1 MSKDIIETKNA
12 PAAVG
17 PYSQAVKAQ
26 GLLFISGQ
34 LPLEPATGV
43 MVENDMQTQT
53 RRVLDN
59 VQQILEAAGSS
70 LEQTLKVTIF
80 LTDMQKFS
88 VVNDIY
94 ATYFSSNP
102 PARACVEVSA
112 LPKGALVEMEAVAL
126 C

>member
-1 MSKDIIETKNA
+1 MSKDIIETQNA

-34 LPLEPATGV
+34 LPLEPETGI
-43 MVENDMQTQT
+43 MVKNDMQTQT

-59 VQQILEAAGSS
+59 LQQILESGGSS

-80 LTDMQKFS
+80 LTDMQQFS

-112 LPKGALVEMEAVAL
+112 LPKGVLVEMEAVAL

>member
-1 MSKDIIETKNA
+1 MSKDIIETQNA

-26 GLLFISGQ
+26 GLLYISGQ

-59 VQQILEAAGSS
+59 LQQILEAAGSS

-80 LTDMQKFS
+80 LTDMQQFS

-94 ATYFSSNP
+94 ASYFSSNP

>member
-1 MSKDIIETKNA
+1 MSKDIIETQNA

-26 GLLFISGQ
+26 GLLYISGQ

-59 VQQILEAAGSS
+59 LQQILEAAGSS
-70 LEQTLKVTIF
+70 LEQTLKVSIF
-80 LTDMQKFS
+80 LTDMQQFS
-88 VVNDIY
+88 VVNDVY

>member
-1 MSKDIIETKNA
+1 MNKDIIETQNA

-43 MVENDMQTQT
+43 IMENDMQTQT

-59 VQQILEAAGSS
+59 LQQILKAGGSS

-80 LTDMQKFS
+80 LTDMQQFS

-112 LPKGALVEMEAVAL
+112 LPKGALVEMEVVAL

>member
-1 MSKDIIETKNA
+1 MVKELIKTDKA

-17 PYSQAVKAQ
+17 PYSQAVKSQ
-26 GLLFISGQ
+26 GLLFVSGQ
-34 LPLEPATGV
+34 LPLDPESGA

-53 RRVLDN
+53 SRVLDN
-59 VQQILEAAGSS
+59 LQQILEAAGSS
-70 LEQTLKVTIF
+70 FEQTLKVTIY
-80 LTDMQKFS
+80 LTDMQQFAT
-88 VVNDIY
+88 VNDIY
-94 ATYFSSNP
+94 AKYFFSAP

>member
-1 MSKDIIETKNA
+1 MSKDIIETQNA

-26 GLLFISGQ
+26 GLLYISGQ

-59 VQQILEAAGSS
+59 LQQILEAAGSS

-80 LTDMQKFS
+80 LTDMQQFS

>member
-1 MSKDIIETKNA
+1 MRKDIIETQNA

-26 GLLFISGQ
+26 GLLYISGQ

-59 VQQILEAAGSS
+59 LQQILEAAGSS
-70 LEQTLKVTIF
+70 LEQTLKVSIF
-80 LTDMQKFS
+80 LTDMQQFS

>member
-1 MSKDIIETKNA
+1 MSKNIIETQKA

-17 PYSQAVKAQ
+17 PYSQAVKSQ
-26 GLLFISGQ
+26 GLLFVSGQ
-34 LPLEPATGV
+34 LPLEPETGV

-53 RRVLDN
+53 SRVLDN
-59 VQQILEAAGSS
+59 LQQIIEAGGSS
-70 LEQTLKVTIF
+70 MDQILKVTIY
-80 LTDMQKFS
+80 LTDMQQFS

-94 ATYFSSNP
+94 SNYFSRNP